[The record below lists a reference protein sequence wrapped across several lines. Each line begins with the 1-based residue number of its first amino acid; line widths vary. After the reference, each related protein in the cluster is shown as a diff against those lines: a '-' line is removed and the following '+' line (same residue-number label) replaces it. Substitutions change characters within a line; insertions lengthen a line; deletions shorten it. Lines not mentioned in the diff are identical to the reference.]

1 MAVLSKDIKAER
13 KSNAFKKT
21 LTLKEEFSIILSVPN
36 NTKNPKDKNTN
47 INSKTKT
54 TCCLMIDASEG
65 AEGYMILTRRVAAV
79 PVTIDLYPDHVFL
92 EHGFYLLVYLF
103 VSLDPGTCSSCIS
116 QCPVLQVSSLLS
128 SCFLP
133 MENLSKAVTEL
144 SSSFISS
151 SLTSGL

>member
-13 KSNAFKKT
+13 KSNAFKKN

-54 TCCLMIDASEG
+54 TCCLMVDASEG
-65 AEGYMILTRRVAAV
+65 AEGYMILTRRLAAV

-92 EHGFYLLVYLF
+92 EHGFYTLVPF
-103 VSLDPGTCSSCIS
+103 CIVRS
-116 QCPVLQVSSLLS
+116 WY
-128 SCFLP
+128 
-133 MENLSKAVTEL
+133 M
-144 SSSFISS
+144 
-151 SLTSGL
+151 